1 MNKTYYTMEPQQSF
15 QGSNYNLWQPTAYI
29 NNKIHTDAGIKTNWK
44 YRQYIQ
50 KNANEIMKYNTM
62 QSINASGN
70 NPYTLLNN
78 TPTNNV
84 PQLFTSIYDTN
95 NFTTNSD
102 LKADYMKKEQM
113 KGRMIAPS
121 ISTNF

>member
-15 QGSNYNLWQPTAYI
+15 QGSNYNLWQPTANV
-29 NNKIHTDAGIKTNWK
+29 NNKIHVDAGINSNWK
-44 YRQYIQ
+44 YRKYIQ